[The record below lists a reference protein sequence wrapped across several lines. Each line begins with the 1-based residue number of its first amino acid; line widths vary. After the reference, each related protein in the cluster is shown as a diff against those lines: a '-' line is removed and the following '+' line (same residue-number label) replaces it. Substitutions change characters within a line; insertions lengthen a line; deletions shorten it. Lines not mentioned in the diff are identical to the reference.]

1 MLKAKS
7 VKKSTL
13 VPDSKDI
20 LPLCF
25 VGLTIFSGLTF
36 FFLLFLSVRVNQL
49 AAKKTTFVQ
58 LVDGQALVAREQD
71 ELYRQPEVIKNT
83 VRQWLSLTFDWSGV
97 IPGTNEPDRGHVVSN
112 NKRVT
117 TNAYF
122 GSFLIQAGA
131 KGFRSQALEAI
142 AELTPSQVF
151 SGKIRS
157 KLVISYLSA
166 PRQTRLGEW
175 QVDVISTRV
184 LVNLSGGRDDE
195 ISFNRTITLRAVDI
209 PAPLLQNA
217 SALEQR
223 LYQIRSA
230 GLEITKISNF
240 TPNK

>member
-1 MLKAKS
+1 MLKAKP
-7 VKKSTL
+7 VKKITL
-13 VPDSKDI
+13 LPDSKDI

-36 FFLLFLSVRVNQL
+36 FFLLFLSFRVNQL

-71 ELYRQPEVIKNT
+71 ELYRQPEVIKDT
-83 VRQWLSLTFDWSGV
+83 IRKWLSLTFDWSGV

-131 KGFRSQALEAI
+131 QGFRQPALEAI
-142 AELTPSQVF
+142 ADITPSRVF
-151 SGKIRS
+151 SGQVRS
-157 KLVISYLSA
+157 KLVISYLST

-175 QVDVISTRV
+175 QVDLVSTRI

-195 ISFNRTITLRAVDI
+195 IPFNRTITLRAVDI
-209 PAPLLQNA
+209 PDPLPQDA
-217 SALEQR
+217 SALDQR

-240 TPNK
+240 TPDK